1 GDVCDIDRL
10 ILPEDR
16 GAVIDEVKTA
26 AGEGRPFLVEY
37 RIARKDGG
45 IRYLQERGRPV
56 RGADGKPFYI
66 DGVILD
72 ITGRMKAQRD
82 REEMLARLN
91 DAQKMEA
98 VGTLAGGIAHDF
110 NNLLTVIRGDT
121 ELALEITGEQGE
133 AYSCLRQ
140 VKKAADR
147 AAELTRKLLLF
158 SRNRHITPVDMDL
171 NATVTEM
178 VKMLNRLIGDN
189 ISVSVDLE
197 PGPWTVHAEPSGM
210 EQVIMNLVLNA
221 RDAMPDGGIISV
233 STRNVEITEGG
244 ETGDGGR
251 LGQFVRLSVSDNG
264 CGMDEDTMKHIFDPF
279 FSRSQGKGTG
289 LGLTV
294 VYGVVKGLGGW
305 VSVDSGPGNGARF
318 DVYLE
323 RAETG

>member
-1 GDVCDIDRL
+1 
-10 ILPEDR
+10 
-16 GAVIDEVKTA
+16 
-26 AGEGRPFLVEY
+26 
-37 RIARKDGG
+37 
-45 IRYLQERGRPV
+45 
-56 RGADGKPFYI
+56 
-66 DGVILD
+66 
-72 ITGRMKAQRD
+72 
-82 REEMLARLN
+82 
-91 DAQKMEA
+91 
-98 VGTLAGGIAHDF
+98 
-110 NNLLTVIRGDT
+110 
-121 ELALEITGEQGE
+121 
-133 AYSCLRQ
+133 
-140 VKKAADR
+140 
-147 AAELTRKLLLF
+147 
-158 SRNRHITPVDMDL
+158 
-171 NATVTEM
+171 
-178 VKMLNRLIGDN
+178 
-189 ISVSVDLE
+189 
-197 PGPWTVHAEPSGM
+197 M